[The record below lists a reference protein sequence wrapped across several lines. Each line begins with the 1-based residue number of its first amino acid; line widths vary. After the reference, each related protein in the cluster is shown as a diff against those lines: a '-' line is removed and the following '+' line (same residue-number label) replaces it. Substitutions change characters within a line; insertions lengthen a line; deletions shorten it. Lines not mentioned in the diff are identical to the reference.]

1 MTEDNTQNN
10 VIRLKG
16 LREDYKKLFATEE
29 GKRVLADLERV
40 CLFKTSTFDKD
51 ALTMAFQEG
60 LRGVYLHI
68 NTILTLDIE
77 TLEKLS
83 GSS

>member
-1 MTEDNTQNN
+1 MADENKDNVT
-10 VIRLKG
+10 RLKG
-16 LREDYKKLFATEE
+16 LREDYKKIFASEE
-29 GKRVLADLERV
+29 GKRVLTDLERV

-77 TLEKLS
+77 TLEKMSS
-83 GSS
+83 GS